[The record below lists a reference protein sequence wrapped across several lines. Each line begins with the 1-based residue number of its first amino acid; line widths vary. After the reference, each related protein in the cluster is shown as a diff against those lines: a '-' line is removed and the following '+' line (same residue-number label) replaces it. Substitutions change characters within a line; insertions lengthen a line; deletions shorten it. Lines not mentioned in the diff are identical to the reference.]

1 MLYRFPYPYLPPLE
15 IPDENL
21 IGVFEAGQEQP
32 AASSADIVTRALR
45 SPIGAPPLSELAR
58 GAGSALILCDDN
70 TRYTPAHLVLPH
82 VIEELRRGGL
92 ANDCIRILIAAGTHR
107 DLTREE
113 RVAKMGESVVANHL
127 VEYHRCA
134 DPGELVP
141 IGKRIGDVEFMVNRR
156 LREADL
162 IIGTG
167 NIIPH
172 SIKGYS
178 SGSNVILP
186 GVSGSAAIGV
196 MHWRNLDFTTEEI
209 LGVRDNPVREII
221 DDAAAKAGLD
231 YIVNTIV
238 NNDIEI
244 LDTVAGH
251 PLHAHR
257 EGARRASRVF
267 DVSIPRRADIV
278 IFDSFKNDLDFW
290 QAWKGLMPA
299 STCMK
304 PGGVVITVAE
314 CLEGIAHN
322 APEAE
327 LYGFREIGTV
337 RELCTSGRL
346 HPIVGHLIITVH
358 RAITEKGRG
367 ILVSE
372 GISRER
378 AEKVGF
384 IHAASPREALE
395 KAFAIKGRDASIIVL
410 RHAGNIHPVIRD
422 MTA

>member
-1 MLYRFPYPYLPPLE
+1 MLYQFPYKYLPPLE
-15 IPDENL
+15 IPDNNL
-21 IGVFEAGQEQP
+21 IGIFEAGLEKPSAP
-32 AASSADIVTRALR
+32 AAEIVTRALR
-45 SPIGAPPLSELAR
+45 NPIGAPLLSELAR
-58 GAGSALILCDDN
+58 EASSALILCDDN

-82 VIEELRRGGL
+82 VIEELHRGGL
-92 ANDCIRILIAAGTHR
+92 SNDRIRILIAAGTHR
-107 DLTREE
+107 DLTPDE
-113 RVAKMGESVVANHL
+113 RIAKMGKSVVASHP
-127 VEYHRCA
+127 VEYHRCT
-134 DPGELVP
+134 DQNELVS
-141 IGKRIGDVEFMVNRR
+141 IGKKVGDVEFLVNRR

-162 IIGTG
+162 VIGVG

-178 SGSNVILP
+178 GGGNIVLP
-186 GVSGSAAIGV
+186 GVSGSASIGV

-209 LGVRDNPVREII
+209 LGVRDNPVREMI
-221 DDAAAKAGLD
+221 DDTALKSGLR

-238 NNDIEI
+238 NNGIEI

-251 PLHAHR
+251 PVEAHR

-278 IFDSFKNDLDFW
+278 IFDSYKNDLDFW

-299 STCMK
+299 SVCMK
-304 PGGVVITVAE
+304 PGGVVIIVAE
-314 CLEGIAHN
+314 CCEGIAHN

-327 LYGFREIGTV
+327 TYGFREIEKV
-337 RELCTSGRL
+337 RELCLTGRL
-346 HPIVGHLIITVH
+346 HPIVGHLIITVY

-367 ILVSE
+367 ILVSR

-384 IHAASPREALE
+384 LYAGSPQEALE
-395 KAFAIKGRDASIIVL
+395 MAFGMKGRDASVIVL
-410 RHAGNIHPVIRD
+410 RHAGNIHPII
-422 MTA
+422 